1 MSMHS
6 RELKVSLADLEA
18 DLTISTETVL
28 MGMRRTR
35 LKAEASVRQEEDP
48 DRAFL
53 AVVTYPDLM
62 AVSSGKI
69 TVDQETIEVPK
80 DLDFERFLILPGELE
95 GQWEEA
101 VYALNPHFL
110 PRAADEE
117 AEKKRQPTST
127 SASSGSTTRK
137 MTKTSRKS

>member
-1 MSMHS
+1 MHS
-6 RELKVSLADLEA
+6 RELKVTLDDLQA

-35 LKAEASVRQEEDP
+35 LKAEASIKPEQDP

-80 DLDFERFLILPGELE
+80 DLDFERFLTLPGELE
-95 GQWEEA
+95 GQWEEV

-110 PRAADEE
+110 PKVEDKE
-117 AEKKRQPTST
+117 AEKKRQLTST
-127 SASSGSTTRK
+127 SASSISTSRK
-137 MTKTSRKS
+137 TTKTSQKL